1 MRWDMGFAV
10 GIDLGTT
17 NTVVAAVVEGRAQVL
32 VDPGAAP
39 GEQLIPS
46 VVAFLPNNS
55 VLVGRRAR
63 ERRRIDATNTIYSVK
78 RLIGRA
84 YASEE
89 VVRARNYLPFA
100 LKEGPHGFPLVVARG
115 TAYELHT
122 ISALVLQR
130 AKKLAE
136 KVLGGPV
143 DSAVITVPA
152 SFNDR
157 QRAATKAAG
166 SEAGLNVLRILNEP
180 TAAALAYGLG
190 RNVTDKERIAVYD
203 LGGGTFDL
211 TLLDLSNNVFEV
223 RGTAGDSFLGGDD
236 FDHLIVDELRTEIL
250 KQTRFDPRS
259 DVQVMERLRTDAEQV
274 KIALSERDDV
284 EINFR
289 DLTIGAD
296 GNALGATI
304 RVTRASF
311 ERAAGPLIDR
321 SIAVCRDAL
330 AVAHLS
336 VDDFSRGGV
345 LLVGGSTRMPLV
357 RRKLEQFF
365 HRPPRSELNPDE
377 VVAIGAAIQADSLQK
392 QERRDGGAE
401 PARASRG
408 KLPAAFPGRA
418 NRAGPLLVDVTPL
431 TLGMETVSGF
441 VEPVIERNSSVPC
454 AQTRMFTTGKD
465 SQTVITVRVFQG
477 EGQSLAENVL
487 LGELSIDGL
496 RAAPRGEV
504 GVEVT
509 FALDADG
516 ILQVSARDPENDRA
530 VQATLRVGKSS

>member
-1 MRWDMGFAV
+1 MRWRMGFAV

-17 NTVVAAVVEGRAQVL
+17 NTVVAAVVEGRARVL
-32 VDPGAAP
+32 FDDVDR
-39 GEQLIPS
+39 LIPS
-46 VVAFLPNNS
+46 VVAFMPNGG
-55 VLVGRRAR
+55 VMVGRRAR
-63 ERRRIDATNTIYSVK
+63 ERRRIDAANTIYSVK

-84 YASEE
+84 WTSEE

-122 ISALVLQR
+122 ISAMVLSR

-190 RNVTDKERIAVYD
+190 RDTQSNERIAVYD

-236 FDHLIVDELRTEIL
+236 LDHLVVEELRTEIL

-259 DVQVMERLRTDAEQV
+259 DVQVMERLREDAEQV
-274 KIALSERDDV
+274 KIALSDRDEVD
-284 EINFR
+284 ITFR
-289 DLTIGAD
+289 DLAIGPD
-296 GNALGATI
+296 GNPLVASI
-304 RVTRASF
+304 RVSRVSF

-321 SIAVCRDAL
+321 SIEVCREAL
-330 AVAHLS
+330 SIARLS
-336 VDDFSRGGV
+336 ADDFANI
-345 LLVGGSTRMPLV
+345 LLVGGSTRIPLV
-357 RRKLEQFF
+357 RRKIEQFF
-365 HRPPRSELNPDE
+365 QRPPRTDLNPDE
-377 VVAIGAAIQADSLQK
+377 VVAIGAAIQADVLLK
-392 QERRDGGAE
+392 ADRRDGGAE

-408 KLPAAFPGRA
+408 KLPAAFPARG

-454 AQTRMFTTGKD
+454 SQTRTFTTGRD
-465 SQTVITVRVFQG
+465 RQTTITVRVFQG
-477 EGQSLAENVL
+477 EGQTLAENVL
-487 LGELSIDGL
+487 LGELSLDGL

-504 GVEVT
+504 SVEVT

-516 ILQVSARDPENDRA
+516 ILQVAARDPESDRA
-530 VQATLRVGKSS
+530 VSATLRVGKPS